1 MPAAERDSTRAR
13 FSGHVPPPPAA
24 PCPATPGGVQAR
36 AAASTLIRQKT
47 LPAHDDSGMPARQHR
62 CHGDD
67 IPPTAQVST
76 RPGQRDQRS
85 FLLQRAQPAIAGL
98 IDGSL
103 STLAPVFAVAFATH
117 QPRYAFLAGLATA
130 IGAGVSMAFSEGLS
144 DTGEPT
150 GRGHPYARGAITG
163 AGTFLG
169 GILHTLPFLI
179 LQYRPAVLLALAAI
193 AFELL
198 ALAWIRRRFFG
209 ISFFGSLITVTLGG
223 AIIATISAALGA
235 VN

>member
-1 MPAAERDSTRAR
+1 MSWKR
-13 FSGHVPPPPAA
+13 HIPPPARQA
-24 PCPATPGGVQAR
+24 PGAGSATSDRSCCNGPRSQ
-36 AAASTLIRQKT
+36 S
-47 LPAHDDSGMPARQHR
+47 
-62 CHGDD
+62 
-67 IPPTAQVST
+67 
-76 RPGQRDQRS
+76 RPS
-85 FLLQRAQPAIAGL
+85 LTKN
-98 IDGSL
+98 GSL

-144 DTGEPT
+144 DTGDLT
-150 GRGHPYARGAITG
+150 GRGRPYARGAITG

-179 LQYRPAVLLALAAI
+179 PQYRPALLLASAVI

-209 ISFFGSLITVTLGG
+209 AGFLSSLISVTLAG
-223 AIIATISAALGA
+223 AVIATVGAALGA
-235 VN
+235 VR